1 MNHDCPFCSPL
12 IEDHVFMETTEMLAV
27 YNISP
32 ILPGHSMVIPRRHV
46 ESVND
51 LSENEL
57 DQLFRFARIVTKQ
70 LITFFKAE
78 GFNWSLQESEA
89 AGQSI
94 SHVHLHIIP
103 RRPGDL
109 EQPGDWYS
117 WLQESK
123 KELIDNPLR
132 RKLSKKE
139 ISEIV
144 SSLKAFI
151 AKNAF

>member
-1 MNHDCPFCSPL
+1 MNHDCPFCSPS
-12 IEDHVFMETTEMLAV
+12 IEDHVFMETTDMLAV

-51 LSENEL
+51 LSDNEL
-57 DQLFRFARIVTKQ
+57 DLLFRFARKVTK
-70 LITFFKAE
+70 LLVSFFKAE
-78 GFNWSLQESEA
+78 GFDWSLQESEA

-94 SHVHLHIIP
+94 YHVHLHIIP
-103 RRPGDL
+103 RKTGDL

-117 WLQESK
+117 RLQESK
-123 KELIDNPLR
+123 KELIDNSLR

-144 SSLKAFI
+144 TSLKTFI
-151 AKNAF
+151 A